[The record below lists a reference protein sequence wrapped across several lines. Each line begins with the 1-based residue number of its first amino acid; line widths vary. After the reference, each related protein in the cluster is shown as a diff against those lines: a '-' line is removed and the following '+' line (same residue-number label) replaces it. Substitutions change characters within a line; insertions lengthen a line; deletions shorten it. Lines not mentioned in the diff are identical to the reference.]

1 MKVDKKV
8 LMPIL
13 KAGVAIAGVG
23 ITLAQ
28 SWFNKKELENVT
40 FRSYGN
46 YPNKPPQYEK
56 IVKIINKGDFE

>member
-1 MKVDKKV
+1 MKISRET

-28 SWFNKKELENVT
+28 SWFNKKELDETVAKKVAEAL
-40 FRSYGN
+40 S
-46 YPNKPPQYEK
+46 EK
-56 IVKIINKGDFE
+56 NEES

>member
-1 MKVDKKV
+1 MKVDKKI

-28 SWFNKKELENVT
+28 SWFNKKELDETVAKKVAEAL
-40 FRSYGN
+40 S
-46 YPNKPPQYEK
+46 EK
-56 IVKIINKGDFE
+56 NEES

>member
-28 SWFNKKELENVT
+28 SWFSKKELDETVAKKVAEALEQKT
-40 FRSYGN
+40 KES
-46 YPNKPPQYEK
+46 
-56 IVKIINKGDFE
+56 

>member
-28 SWFNKKELENVT
+28 SWFNKKELDETVAKKVAEALEQKT
-40 FRSYGN
+40 KES
-46 YPNKPPQYEK
+46 
-56 IVKIINKGDFE
+56 